1 MGRKSSKMFPEYVK
15 SAMDERE
22 RSIQELLRDRRIARS
37 QPTSVRWRSSGSAA
51 LRRPNERRGL

>member
-1 MGRKSSKMFPEYVK
+1 MFPDYVK

-22 RSIQELLRDRRIARS
+22 RSIQDLLRDRRIARS

>member
-1 MGRKSSKMFPEYVK
+1 MFPEYVK

-37 QPTSVRWRSSGSAA
+37 QPTSVRWRAGSNAA
-51 LRRPNERRGL
+51 QRRPNEQRGL